1 MRFDFQPALYSTKI
15 FKTNKQRKIFLLASL
30 SAVGFFIVTSSLINT
45 IIKNKSQQISILS
58 TETVLAKHIISPS
71 PPPTEQNTV
80 TNNNTNLDSLPNT
93 EWQNLTVQPG
103 DTLIS
108 VLKTL
113 KIPSLQLKDI
123 VAFINNNHHHVIK
136 HIKTGQ
142 EVKALLDENNNLLS
156 LRLILA
162 KNKTIFLD
170 QIGPRN
176 YKLYQEEK
184 PIIKRLKFT
193 NNKISS
199 SFFSSAQAAGLSD
212 TIIMQIAD
220 IFGCDIDF
228 VTDIR
233 PNDRFRILYE
243 ENFVENQYIGTGNIL
258 VVEFTN
264 QGRTYQAIRFTDSQ
278 GRSGYYSPEGYS
290 MNKTFLRNPVKFSR
304 ISSRFSTGR
313 HHPILHRMRA
323 HKGVDYVAPAGTPIK
338 AAADGRIVSIGK
350 KGGYGNAIE
359 LQHGSKYSTLYAHLS
374 GFAPKLTKNSIV
386 KQGQVI
392 GFVGRTGLASGDHLH
407 YEFRVD
413 GIHRDPL
420 TVQFPKALPL
430 NNHHKIK
437 FLSHAQQMLSLL
449 DEHET
454 YLFSKK

>member
-1 MRFDFQPALYSTKI
+1 MRFDFQPALYNTKI

-45 IIKNKSQQISILS
+45 IINNQLQKTNLFSQEILLVNPIEPES
-58 TETVLAKHIISPS
+58 QLSK
-71 PPPTEQNTV
+71 EQNALQE
-80 TNNNTNLDSLPNT
+80 TNNNLDILPT
-93 EWQNLTVQPG
+93 PEWQSTTIQHG

-108 VLKTL
+108 VLKHL

-123 VAFINNNHHHVIK
+123 ITFIKNNHNYVAN

-142 EVKALLDENNNLLS
+142 EVKALLDDNNTLKA
-156 LRLILA
+156 LRLIIA
-162 KNKTIFLD
+162 KNKTICLD

-199 SFFSSAQAAGLSD
+199 SFFASAQAAGLSD

-233 PNDRFRILYE
+233 PNDKFRILYE
-243 ENFVENQYIGTGNIL
+243 ENFVENQHIGTGNIL
-258 VVEFTN
+258 VAEFIN
-264 QGRTYQAIRFTDSQ
+264 QGRTYQAIRFTDNQ

-290 MNKTFLRNPVKFSR
+290 MNKTFLRSPVKFSR

-338 AAADGRIVSIGK
+338 AAADGRIISIGR

-374 GFAPKLTKNSIV
+374 GFAPKLNKNSIV

-430 NNHHKIK
+430 NNHHKVK

-449 DEHET
+449 DEHDT
-454 YLFSKK
+454 CLLSKN